1 MKQENKTVRMQ
12 DMLFSVLNGWKRILL
27 AVVILA
33 LVLGGFMGVRD
44 ASRLDPQA
52 QAQAR
57 QKYEDAL
64 RQYNNARDTLDLS
77 IRNLDAKLDEWKT
90 YMEHSVLMNA
100 DYHNI
105 YEAGANLYI
114 TTDYK
119 VDPQLSLQNPDYT
132 EAVVIQYTTALKSGA
147 FDQTLAEQ
155 MGLDTRCLRE
165 LITFNRHGD
174 STISVVVRH
183 SSREE
188 ATKLLGCILTYVRG
202 LTADI
207 SETVC
212 PHALRTTEP
221 TVALTVS
228 PEVETHQQKIR
239 SEMTNDL
246 NQLMDKWQKR
256 DELQA
261 PVSGEM
267 TVSAVIRS
275 AIRGAVIGGVLG
287 GVLAVL
293 WLLVAALLS
302 DKVYSADALA
312 ARAEFPVLGSLDSG
326 KKRGGAEKLLR
337 KLEHRT
343 GEAAAYIAARAANR
357 CSESIALCGNV
368 ESAYIEEVQTL
379 LGIHGIRVQAS
390 GDVLR
395 DGDLVAALPG
405 CSGALLV
412 VRCGDTTYTQL
423 THMTQVI
430 REAGKSI
437 LAAIVID

>member
-1 MKQENKTVRMQ
+1 MKQENKIIRVK
-12 DMLFSVLNGWKRILL
+12 DMLFSVLYGWKRILL

-33 LVLGGFMGVRD
+33 LALGGFMGMRD
-44 ASRLDPQA
+44 AAQLDPQV

-57 QKYEDAL
+57 QKYEDSL
-64 RQYNNARDTLDLS
+64 RQYNNARDTLELN
-77 IRNLDAKLDEWKT
+77 IRNLDAELDEWKT

-100 DYHNI
+100 DHRSI
-105 YEAGANLYI
+105 YEAEASLYI

-132 EAVVIQYTTALKSGA
+132 DAVVIQYTTALKSGA
-147 FDQTLAEQ
+147 FELAMAEQ
-155 MGLDTRCLRE
+155 MGLDARCTRE
-165 LITFNRHGD
+165 LITFSRLGG

-183 SSREE
+183 CDREE
-188 ATKLLGCILTYVRG
+188 ATKLLGSIITYARG

-207 SETVC
+207 SETVY
-212 PHALRTTEP
+212 PHALRVTEP
-221 TVALTVS
+221 TVVLTVS
-228 PEVETHQQKIR
+228 PEVESHQQKTR

-246 NQLMDKWQKR
+246 NQLTNKWQKR
-256 DELQA
+256 EELQA

-267 TVSAVIRS
+267 TVSGVIRN

-302 DKVYSADALA
+302 DTVYSADALA

-337 KLEHRT
+337 KLERRT
-343 GEAAAYIAARAANR
+343 GEAAAYIGARAANR
-357 CSESIALCGNV
+357 CSEPVALCGNV
-368 ESAYIEEVQTL
+368 ETADLEEVQAL
-379 LGIHGIRVQAS
+379 LTTHGIRVQAS

-395 DGDLVAALPG
+395 DGKLVAALPG
-405 CSGALLV
+405 CSGALLL
-412 VRCGDTTYTQL
+412 VRCGETSYTEL

-430 REAGKSI
+430 REAGKSV